1 MIDIKTRE
9 LAILVIGPFND
20 PFDYILEDS
29 STNIAI
35 GQIVE
40 VPFGRKKTIGVVV
53 GKGTGKVPGEKLKKI
68 NKIFEINCLSKECIE
83 FINFLASWNCVFKGL
98 VLKMILSPLEA
109 ITSPNTFK
117 IYKANFKRIKNIEK
131 EKSFNLTPKKKLVID
146 FLLNAD
152 RNINKDELTKACKV
166 SEALLR
172 DMVKKNIIREE
183 FIKKLPTP
191 ELKNALKVSKY
202 EKNKKLLNS
211 HQLSAV
217 KKINDSIKGN
227 KSECFLLDG
236 VPGSGKTETYF
247 ESVKA
252 SLDEGKQ
259 VLILLP

>member
-1 MIDIKTRE
+1 M
-9 LAILVIGPFND
+9 
-20 PFDYILEDS
+20 
-29 STNIAI
+29 
-35 GQIVE
+35 
-40 VPFGRKKTIGVVV
+40 
-53 GKGTGKVPGEKLKKI
+53 
-68 NKIFEINCLSKECIE
+68 
-83 FINFLASWNCVFKGL
+83 
-98 VLKMILSPLEA
+98 
-109 ITSPNTFK
+109 
-117 IYKANFKRIKNIEK
+117 
-131 EKSFNLTPKKKLVID
+131 
-146 FLLNAD
+146 LNVD

-183 FIKKLPTP
+183 VIKKLPTP
-191 ELKNALKVSKY
+191 DLKNALKVSKY

-252 SLDEGKQ
+252 SHL
-259 VLILLP
+259 